1 MALCVLI
8 FFPNLRKKVL
18 DISLFNRP
26 KIQTH
31 QGIENLTFGMTIVDV
46 IDHLGEA
53 DQSREITGGELEL
66 LYQDTIFRFH
76 NSIFVEGTL
85 PDRGPV
91 IIDQIPVINIFQWLS
106 GLDDVIDRARFLV
119 SLEKGHCLRLS
130 ACQFRVYYCIPAR
143 SLGWPNLVIGCL
155 IVAGRVWA

>member
-1 MALCVLI
+1 VALCVLI
-8 FFPNLRKKVL
+8 FFLNLRKKVL

-53 DQSREITGGELEL
+53 DQIREITGGELEL

-119 SLEKGHCLRLS
+119 SLEKGIAYDYRHANS
-130 ACQFRVYYCIPAR
+130 GSITVFQQ
-143 SLGWPNLVIGCL
+143 GHWDGL
-155 IVAGRVWA
+155 I